1 MFNPIDLSTIP
12 TERLEEELRLRNPKF
27 VIDQPLDTGERATVS
42 FMHLNE
48 QFSISYHSTMLY
60 PSKDTMKNLAE
71 WINAQLNRKA
81 TSEPIARKLIM
92 GDTYINDDNNKAWPK
107 EWD

>member
-1 MFNPIDLSTIP
+1 MINPVDLSTIP

-42 FMHLNE
+42 FIHLNE

-60 PSKDTMKNLAE
+60 PSKDTMKDLAD
-71 WINAQLNRKA
+71 WINAQLSRKA
-81 TSEPIARKLIM
+81 TPEPIARKLIM
-92 GDTYINDDNNKAWPK
+92 GEVFNTNNIGDDTDMV
-107 EWD
+107 

>member
-60 PSKDTMKNLAE
+60 PSKDIMKDLAE
-71 WINAQLNRKA
+71 WINAQIARKA
-81 TSEPIARKLIM
+81 TPEPIARKVIM
-92 GDTYINDDNNKAWPK
+92 KGTPTSHDLRSGDVV
-107 EWD
+107 